1 MDTQTVS
8 LSTES
13 SLPDSITCGQCKLKF
28 YHVSSF
34 LKHKSSCPGN
44 ETENSTEDNCCS
56 SNNNTGKEIIIVKNH
71 KNLASFKITLLVEVF
86 W

>member
-1 MDTQTVS
+1 MDTQTVN
-8 LSTES
+8 LAQES

-44 ETENSTEDNCCS
+44 ENDNSSEHNCGS
-56 SNNNTGKEIIIVKNH
+56 PSETGKEIKD
-71 KNLASFKITLLVEVF
+71 S
-86 W
+86 